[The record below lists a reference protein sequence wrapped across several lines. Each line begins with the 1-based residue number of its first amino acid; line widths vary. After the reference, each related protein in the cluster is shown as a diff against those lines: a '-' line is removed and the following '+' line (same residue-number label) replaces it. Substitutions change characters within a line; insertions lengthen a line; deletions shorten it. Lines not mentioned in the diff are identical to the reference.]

1 MVDLIVPSIGEVPV
15 FEQTVPALNDW
26 QNGVL
31 VRTPNWLGDAVMAIP
46 AIQQLKKIIPDF
58 CGLFVLTP
66 APLAALFEALPFVD
80 QVIPISDPHAFMTWK
95 ERKAVRKLYP
105 GIGILFNNSFR
116 DAISLKLCRIPKLY
130 GANARFRKCL
140 LERAFSFPPRKD
152 FELNSPHQAAKYLS
166 IVQALGAAPWDGVM
180 PEFSEQIYPETM
192 DPAISD
198 ALNTE
203 RPILAVAAGAAYG
216 SAKRWHT
223 ESFREVCIRKIAEGY
238 RIVMLGGKAE
248 IAAAEEILN
257 GLEPEHCWNLAG
269 KTGIHELIHVLKHS
283 AVCLANDSGVM
294 HLAAAVGAPGAAPF
308 GPTDPVATSPVS
320 ANWRI
325 LFEKQSCSPCF
336 KRVCPYGTKACFD
349 SVTPEKVCEAL
360 QLVSR
365 GKK

>member
-105 GIGILFNNSFR
+105 GIGILFNNSLR

-166 IVQALGAAPWDGVM
+166 IVQALG
-180 PEFSEQIYPETM
+180 
-192 DPAISD
+192 
-198 ALNTE
+198 
-203 RPILAVAAGAAYG
+203 VAAGAAYG